1 MEGAEGAKPRQ
12 GTPQGIQQ
20 HTEWEEFARPYKAV
34 DRVSPIFSK
43 MHFLPVPHGFMLKA
57 AFRAHQVIQAV

>member
-1 MEGAEGAKPRQ
+1 MQSLVKGHLREYSSTQSGKSLL
-12 GTPQGIQQ
+12 
-20 HTEWEEFARPYKAV
+20 RPYKAV

-43 MHFLPVPHGFMLKA
+43 MHFLPMPHGSMLKA